1 MCGVCS
7 TSILEE
13 GSQGQ
18 VMLHPDLATPICS
31 ECLEQFNQVDWE
43 WKLTTTKIPGKEGAC
58 RWCTKVG
65 KMVNCNDCAKSFS
78 KKCLKVNLGA
88 NYIKLAETGGSWI
101 CLVCDT
107 RPLEKIRSFL
117 WVDGESGLMK
127 DRGNLREG
135 LGTISEGSIAN
146 SATVSPSRVQSVRN
160 YDNQNIRG
168 GLGNKLPRPGGAH
181 RHQRPVTPR
190 GGMSFRY
197 PGYRGG
203 PPRVGTPP
211 SGGRQNGQ
219 RVGTPFPLKQT
230 TPRMLGHGNITIE
243 KVAKQAPVPMAQPR
257 NGQTAA
263 IINQLQRYR

>member
-13 GSQGQ
+13 GVQGQ

-31 ECLEQFNQVDWE
+31 GCLEQYNQVDWE
-43 WKLTTTKIPGKEGAC
+43 WKLATTKIAGKEGAC

-65 KMVNCNDCAKSFS
+65 KMVNCNDCSKSFC
-78 KKCLKVNLGA
+78 KKCLKVNLGP
-88 NYIKLAETGGSWI
+88 NYIKLVETGGSWI

-107 RPLEKIRSFL
+107 RPLEKIRSIL
-117 WVDGESGLMK
+117 WVDGENGLKK
-127 DRGNLREG
+127 DRGNIRQG
-135 LGTISEGSIAN
+135 LGTISEERIGSSVAG
-146 SATVSPSRVQSVRN
+146 SPSRVESVRN
-160 YDNQNIRG
+160 FNSPNTRG
-168 GLGNKLPRPGGAH
+168 GPGGKVPRPGGGI
-181 RHQRPVTPR
+181 RHPRPTTPR

-203 PPRVGTPP
+203 SPGVGTPP
-211 SGGRQNGQ
+211 SGGRHNGQ

-230 TPRMLGHGNITIE
+230 TSRMLGHGNITIE
-243 KVAKQAPVPMAQPR
+243 KVAKQAPPPMLQPR
-257 NGQTAA
+257 NGQTEA